1 MAEGQQLLST
11 KLDEL
16 SHGAATAKAGADQ
29 ISDGVNQLGSQ
40 MQNLVD
46 GLTQARDLLNE
57 VGTSVGDGRTQ
68 SRLLRFPA
76 ARKSSNTFYR
86 LMDTQHA

>member
-57 VGTSVGDGRTQ
+57 VGTSVGDGPDAGFYVPKAAFSD
-68 SRLLRFPA
+68 SRLQESHQIL
-76 ARKSSNTFYR
+76 SIV
-86 LMDTQHA
+86 